1 MSTGKEQL
9 DVEDDFVA
17 TDADEAAEA
26 PVEVAKT
33 NLSKRRT
40 IDNLLEER
48 RLQNSWP
55 NTISISSQAITQK
68 PPPWRLFLPVAPC
81 FLNQAVTLS
90 ELDQVHQ
97 GPGIELEQQAS
108 LVRAHRLVAEEHPI
122 SDLLVGL
129 SLGQLLQHHH
139 LPA

>member
-17 TDADEAAEA
+17 ADTDEAAEA

-48 RLQNSWP
+48 RLQR
-55 NTISISSQAITQK
+55 QLADYD
-68 PPPWRLFLPVAPC
+68 F
-81 FLNQAVTLS
+81 
-90 ELDQVHQ
+90 
-97 GPGIELEQQAS
+97 
-108 LVRAHRLVAEEHPI
+108 
-122 SDLLVGL
+122 GL
-129 SLGQLLQHHH
+129 
-139 LPA
+139 